1 MLQAE
6 ALLKPCEKDLE
17 GLREGQPPSAL
28 EPAERGGEW
37 CRWGWRAGWLLWRFC
52 LWPESNGIASE
63 GLWQLSGGTMYVLW
77 ANQNGELP
85 LGNVLLFTWHEGE
98 ALDPPLTR
106 KYSDHS
112 LVLLLIMKA
121 LLSVIQVMVT
131 FFFSV
136 HTLPLFVTFP
146 EALEKCT
153 VI

>member
-1 MLQAE
+1 M
-6 ALLKPCEKDLE
+6 
-17 GLREGQPPSAL
+17 
-28 EPAERGGEW
+28 
-37 CRWGWRAGWLLWRFC
+37 
-52 LWPESNGIASE
+52 
-63 GLWQLSGGTMYVLW
+63 
-77 ANQNGELP
+77 
-85 LGNVLLFTWHEGE
+85 GNVLLFTWHEGE

-112 LVLLLIMKA
+112 LVLLLITKA